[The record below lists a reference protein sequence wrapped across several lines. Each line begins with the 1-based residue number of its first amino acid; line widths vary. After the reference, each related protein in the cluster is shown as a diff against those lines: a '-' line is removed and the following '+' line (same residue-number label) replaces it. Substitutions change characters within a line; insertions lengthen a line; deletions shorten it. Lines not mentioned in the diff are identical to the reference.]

1 MNTAFR
7 YSSRLASKIS
17 TSRYTE
23 SDSLATIRR
32 DIVRAQ
38 KEGIFGLVP
47 VDNRTGGIVFP
58 R

>member
-1 MNTAFR
+1 MEAFR
-7 YSSRLASKIS
+7 YSSRLASKLAV
-17 TSRYTE
+17 SRYTE
-23 SDSLATIRR
+23 SNSLATIRR

-58 R
+58 AR